1 MPLLKEPRLYR
12 LLITD
17 VPGTNLMNAT
27 ELKIFASSFGAD
39 LVGIAD
45 LSILKDR
52 FPVTPPDLLD
62 GYHRAV
68 SIGIGLDRAIVD
80 EIEDGPTEA
89 YARHYR
95 EVNDALDQIAAK
107 LATLIEESGHRA
119 VAIPASDVVDRED
132 WRGAISHRAVGRLGG
147 LGWSGKSLMLINPT
161 YGPAFRMATILTDM
175 ELEPDS
181 PIKNRCGSCTL
192 CTDACVAGAIL
203 DTGTETFY
211 EDRLDAVNLGE
222 CIEVLTEF
230 KARPEIGAYV
240 CGVCIKA
247 CPWGTNQKSEI
258 RNM

>member
-1 MPLLKEPRLYR
+1 MDSNDLKAIALS
-12 LLITD
+12 L
-17 VPGTNLMNAT
+17 G
-27 ELKIFASSFGAD
+27 SD

-45 LSILKDR
+45 LALLKDR

-89 YARHYR
+89 YALHYR
-95 EVNDALDQIAAK
+95 EVNDALDGIAAK
-107 LATLIEESGHRA
+107 LAARILENGNRA
-119 VAIPASDVVDRED
+119 LAIPASDVVDRED
-132 WRGAISHRAVGRLGG
+132 WRGAISHRAVGRLAG

-161 YGPAFRMATILTDM
+161 YGPAFRMATVLTDM

-181 PIKNRCGSCTL
+181 PMDNRCGSCTL

-211 EDRLDAVNLGE
+211 EDRLDAVNLGQ
-222 CIEVLTEF
+222 CIERLTEF
-230 KARPEIGAYV
+230 KARPGIGAYV
-240 CGVCIKA
+240 CGVCIRV
-247 CPWGTNQKSEI
+247 CPYGQTRQGEGRRQKGEEGQKP
-258 RNM
+258 